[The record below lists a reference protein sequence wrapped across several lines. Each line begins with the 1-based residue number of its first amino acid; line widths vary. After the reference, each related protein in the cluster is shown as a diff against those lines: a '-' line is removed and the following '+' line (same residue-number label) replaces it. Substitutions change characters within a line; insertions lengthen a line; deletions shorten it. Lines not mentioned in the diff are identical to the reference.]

1 MTYLNYYKVVLTK
14 VSFDYC
20 LFKKELEKANQILTV
35 KERVELSNWIIANE
49 YNLIGE
55 KVKSGISVCSG

>member
-14 VSFDYC
+14 VSFDYG
-20 LFKKELEKANQILTV
+20 LFKKELEKANQILTP
-35 KERVELSNWIIANE
+35 EEQTHLGNWIIANE

-55 KVKSGISVCSG
+55 KEKSGISVCSG